1 MMSAAERFIAGL
13 IMIMLILGL
22 YAAAV
27 VNSWSF
33 TGVWNTNLWEIGSV
47 FQTHGVGPLFWVVLF
62 LLLVTVVGV
71 LVLLIF
77 LVVLL

>member
-27 VNSWSF
+27 VNAWSF
-33 TGVWNTNLWEIGSV
+33 TGVGTQICGRSV
-47 FQTHGVGPLFWVVLF
+47 RSFRL
-62 LLLVTVVGV
+62 TV
-71 LVLLIF
+71 
-77 LVVLL
+77 